1 MLRSLNNIHA
11 TWQTVYCVFIFCS
24 EKNGVDQDQKILT
37 DEQPAIEGN
46 KGAPE
51 SKNFSG
57 WILTIT
63 FVCKFSL
70 SVFFLEKWSVLFFF
84 YLAVHGIQIGILVS
98 FSIYLLL
105 YENMI
110 ASSFGLLIFTVV
122 LLTKIYIL

>member
-1 MLRSLNNIHA
+1 MFFFWQKCFVHYLLIVQMLRSLNNIHA

-57 WILTIT
+57 
-63 FVCKFSL
+63 
-70 SVFFLEKWSVLFFF
+70 
-84 YLAVHGIQIGILVS
+84 
-98 FSIYLLL
+98 
-105 YENMI
+105 
-110 ASSFGLLIFTVV
+110 
-122 LLTKIYIL
+122 